1 MAMSDVLLDAQRIQ
15 SRLAT
20 RRVGGVVRV
29 FDELDSTN
37 RYVLENANDLGD
49 GAVVLTERQ
58 TKGRGRLGRDWRCP
72 RGAGVLCTV
81 CMIEDTSGMDANLL
95 SLLVPV
101 AICDAVRDSTDVFC
115 EIKWPNDLMVGGRKL
130 GGILIE
136 GRSSGESRAVYAIGF
151 GVNCLQQRG
160 HFEADLATRATSLE
174 MESSH
179 PIDRTDILVRILTHL
194 DRGLSDPG
202 GWSPI
207 DVCRN
212 WKDRALPLGGRIRLL
227 YDDRTFDGHVIDI
240 DPTAALVVQLDQGG
254 RRAFPA
260 HATSVLDY
268 QS

>member
-1 MAMSDVLLDAQRIQ
+1 MSDALLDTQRIL

-37 RYVLENANDLGD
+37 QYVLENANDLGD

-58 TKGRGRLGRDWRCP
+58 IKGRGRLGRDWRCP
-72 RGAGVLCTV
+72 RGAGLLCTV
-81 CMIEDTSGMDANLL
+81 CLIEDSSSMDANLL
-95 SLLVPV
+95 SLVVPV
-101 AICDAVRDSTDVFC
+101 AICDAVRDATDVFC
-115 EIKWPNDLMVGGRKL
+115 EIKWPNDLMVSGRKL

-136 GRSSGESRAVYAIGF
+136 GRSTGVSRAVYAIGF

-160 HFEADLATRATSLE
+160 HFDANLATKATSLD

-179 PIDRTDILVRILTHL
+179 PIDRTDILVRILTQL
-194 DRGLSDPG
+194 DQGLSDPSV
-202 GWSPI
+202 WI
-207 DVCRN
+207 ADEICRN
-212 WKDRALPLGGRIRLL
+212 WKDRALPLGGRIHLL
-227 YDDRTFDGHVIDI
+227 YNDRTFNGHVIDI

-268 QS
+268 QL